1 MFGLK
6 YKHILLIITLVV
18 SLSGLP
24 GVPFF
29 SDISLATAYP
39 EKITITPANDPQ
51 TSLTITWQM
60 DCDTECCQVQYSE
73 ITSEHSTPYDVR
85 TITAKLKKRSATAGS
100 SQTYSSTITK
110 LKPGTDYFYRVG
122 CGNTWSEWSTFVTEA
137 KSDIAPNSSFPV
149 Q

>member
-6 YKHILLIITLVV
+6 YKHIFLIITLVA

-39 EKITITPANDPQ
+39 EKITITPADDPQ

-60 DCDTECCQVQYSE
+60 DCDTECCHVQYSE
-73 ITSEHSTPYDVR
+73 ITNEHSTPYDVR
-85 TITAKLKKRSATAGS
+85 TITAVPKKLSATAGS
-100 SQTYSSTITK
+100 IQTYSVTITK
-110 LKPGTDYFYRVG
+110 LKPGTGYFYRVG
-122 CGNTWSEWSTFVTEA
+122 CGNTWSEWSTFTTASE
-137 KSDIAPNSSFPV
+137 
-149 Q
+149 